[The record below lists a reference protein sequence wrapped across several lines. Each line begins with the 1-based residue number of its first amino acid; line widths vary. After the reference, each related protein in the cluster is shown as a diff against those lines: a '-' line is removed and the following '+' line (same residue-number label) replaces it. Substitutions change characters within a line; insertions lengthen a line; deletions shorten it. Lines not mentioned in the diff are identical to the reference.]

1 MNFKKKKK
9 MLKILIMMCISLFG
23 CSDVLEKN
31 QGPRE
36 EFKSLSKP
44 IVTVRPKIIKQ
55 PKKKTPPQFLQ
66 LLSINVDDSIPL
78 KEIFIDLCKQAK
90 VGCEISNN
98 FEDNRVDFSAHQK
111 AFIEILEDL
120 CDVTHKRMTIIKDRI
135 RIEEDKPHL
144 VNYSIQFLNSL
155 RKSENK
161 VSTATQV
168 LSGTQ
173 NEKNILDNGSSS
185 TISTHSYVDF
195 WKELNVSIKTILTH
209 VPLSDDDEPGFKKS
223 ETLPKY
229 SFHRQAGLL
238 SIVATS
244 AQHKAVSNY
253 LEQLKK
259 SATTQVLIE
268 AKIIEVA
275 LDKQYES
282 GIDWSFLSN
291 ISGVFPG
298 NTTSSGAVAL
308 TYKND
313 DISGTLKLMERF
325 GTTKTL
331 SSPRL
336 TVMNNQNAV
345 LKIGENKVF
354 FRLKYNQ
361 IRLDP
366 STRPNGSL
374 TDMITANSEIQTVPI
389 GITLSVQ
396 PSINMDTGDIT
407 LSIRP
412 TITNSHKSVQDP
424 AIDIMAQNS
433 PNKGIKSEVPIIEVR
448 ELDSV
453 LTIKSGR
460 IAVIG
465 GLMQE
470 KSKDQTTG
478 IPGTSGSFLDSLFGS
493 ASKQRV
499 LTELVIFLKATI
511 LENSDPDEKD
521 VDIYQN
527 SIHDT
532 RLWSM
537 Q

>member
-1 MNFKKKKK
+1 
-9 MLKILIMMCISLFG
+9 MLKILIMLCVSLFG

-31 QGPRE
+31 HDPRQ
-36 EFKSLSKP
+36 EFKNLSKTIP
-44 IVTVRPKIIKQ
+44 TIRPATQ
-55 PKKKTPPQFLQ
+55 KKVKKETPSQFLQ
-66 LLSINVDDSIPL
+66 SLSINIDDSVPL
-78 KEIFIDLCKQAK
+78 KEVFIDLCKQAK
-90 VGCEISNN
+90 VGCEISSN

-111 AFIEILEDL
+111 PFIEIIEDL
-120 CDVTHKRMTIIKDRI
+120 CAITHKRMTIIKDRI
-135 RIEEDKPHL
+135 RIEEDRPHL
-144 VNYSIQFLNSL
+144 VNYNIQFLSSL
-155 RKSENK
+155 RKSANK

-168 LSGTQ
+168 LSGAQ
-173 NEKNILDNGSSS
+173 NEKNTLDNGSSS
-185 TISTHSYVDF
+185 TISTHSYIDF
-195 WKELNVSIKTILTH
+195 WKELNTAIKTILTH
-209 VPLSDDDEPGFKKS
+209 IPSSDDDEPGAKKEDAS
-223 ETLPKY
+223 PKY
-229 SFHRQAGLL
+229 AFHRQAGLL

-244 AQHKAVSNY
+244 AQHKAIANY

-259 SATTQVLIE
+259 AATTQVLIE

-275 LDKQYES
+275 LDKQFES

-291 ISGVFPG
+291 ASGVFPG
-298 NTTSSGAVAL
+298 NTISSGAVAL
-308 TYKND
+308 TYKNS
-313 DISGTLKLMERF
+313 DISGALKLMERF

-361 IRLDP
+361 VRLDP
-366 STRPNGSL
+366 ATRPNGSL
-374 TDMITANSEIQTVPI
+374 SDMITANSEIQTVPI

-396 PSINMDTGDIT
+396 PSINMDTNDIT

-433 PNKGIKSEVPIIEVR
+433 PNKEIKSEIPIIEVR

-460 IAVIG
+460 VAVIG

-478 IPGTSGSFLDSLFGS
+478 IPGTSGSFLDSLFGN
-493 ASKQRV
+493 ASTQRV